1 MPLILDSNLALGSN
15 TATQL
20 SLYNGALRNLK
31 ERKLASLTENR
42 EPRRVLDD
50 VWAGALSYVLEQG
63 LWNFAS
69 RTSKFT
75 PNPSYTAAFGYQ
87 NQFVKPDDFVRL
99 VGLYSDPYG
108 NIPLNQYTDEAGAWY
123 SDSSEIYV
131 TYISNDASYG
141 TDFTRWPQTFTKYV
155 EAYLAFEAGPRITG
169 KDDESLS
176 TIMTKALRD
185 ARSKDAMNEPTKFL
199 PQGSWVSARTNG
211 SNGNIRKNRGS
222 LIG

>member
-1 MPLILDSNLALGSN
+1 MA
-15 TATQL
+15 TTQL

-31 ERKLASLTENR
+31 ERRLASLSENR

-50 VWAGALSYVLEQG
+50 VWEGALSYVLEQG

-69 RTSKFT
+69 RTSRFT
-75 PNPSYTAAFGYQ
+75 PNPSYTASFGYQ

-99 VGLYSDPYG
+99 VGIYSDPYG
-108 NIPLNQYTDEAGAWY
+108 NVPLNQYTDETGCWY
-123 SDSSEIYV
+123 SDLSEIYV

-141 TDFTRWPQTFTKYV
+141 ADFSRWPQTFIKYV

-169 KDDESLS
+169 KEDDGKMLVR
-176 TIMTKALRD
+176 TLRD
-185 ARSKDAMNEPTKFL
+185 AHSKDAMNEPTRFM

-211 SNGNIRKNRGS
+211 STGNIRKNRGS